1 MSRFNVKSPALGMI
15 FSIPKKEN
23 SSKGHLGRGFGTIL
37 DSSVQTSFLA
47 VSLGLLSSLYG
58 KALLAAEFLRFP

>member
-1 MSRFNVKSPALGMI
+1 MSRFNVKPPALGMI
-15 FSIPKKEN
+15 FSIPKKED

-47 VSLGLLSSLYG
+47 VSLGLLSGLN
-58 KALLAAEFLRFP
+58 